1 MEGTISLR
9 YLDGDYG
16 ENSYVQYYSIQY
28 CSDAETYATVCKYGV
43 TDEEADLVCQSQGHS
58 SEPIHV

>member
-1 MEGTISLR
+1 MEGTPSLQ
-9 YLDGDYG
+9 YLDGDYS
-16 ENSYVQYYSIQY
+16 ENNYVQYYSIQY
-28 CSDAETYATVCKYGV
+28 CSGETYATVCKYGI